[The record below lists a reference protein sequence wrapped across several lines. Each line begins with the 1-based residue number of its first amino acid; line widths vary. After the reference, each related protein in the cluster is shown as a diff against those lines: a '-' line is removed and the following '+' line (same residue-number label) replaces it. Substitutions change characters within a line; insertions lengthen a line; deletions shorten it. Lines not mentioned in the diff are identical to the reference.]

1 MASYHTFWDKWE
13 DGDVATLA
21 EAFAGAPQECKD
33 QAWYGWNDADYHTAD
48 IMKQLLEIGA
58 DPNFEDCDGWSVLEL
73 VLEWGGDEE
82 CLKLLEKYHAT
93 LKVREGIAQRVVKLG
108 GYQAELMG
116 RCEIVPWPK
125 KMP

>member
-1 MASYHTFWDKWE
+1 MASYHTFWNAWE
-13 DGDVATLA
+13 DGDVSTLA
-21 EAFAGAPQECKD
+21 EAFKGAPQECKD
-33 QAWYGWNDADYHTAD
+33 NAWYGWNAYEFHTAD

-58 DPNFEDCDGWSVLEL
+58 DPNFEDCDGWSLLEL

-93 LKVREGIAQRVVKLG
+93 LKVKEPVAQRAVEKG

-116 RCEIVPWPK
+116 RCEIVSWPA
-125 KMP
+125 